1 MAKITHLQ
9 MWKDICGDDHIV
21 VIKSFLGLR
30 TTAVYQPTNS
40 PLNATKMEFS
50 LADGD
55 KLRRILSSPADN
67 LANAVGDFRPKQTA
81 NGNYMAEVCT
91 SQDGAFIAVRLYQ
104 FINMNYE
111 PVIGT
116 CRFEGEKAQ
125 IIKRLF

>member
-1 MAKITHLQ
+1 MAPKRESGQKGFWH
-9 MWKDICGDDHIV
+9 
-21 VIKSFLGLR
+21 KSIRMNSKSAG
-30 TTAVYQPTNS
+30 TTVC
-40 PLNATKMEFS
+40 
-50 LADGD
+50 
-55 KLRRILSSPADN
+55 R
-67 LANAVGDFRPKQTA
+67 FRPKQTA

-91 SQDGAFIAVRLYQ
+91 SQDGAFIALRLYQ